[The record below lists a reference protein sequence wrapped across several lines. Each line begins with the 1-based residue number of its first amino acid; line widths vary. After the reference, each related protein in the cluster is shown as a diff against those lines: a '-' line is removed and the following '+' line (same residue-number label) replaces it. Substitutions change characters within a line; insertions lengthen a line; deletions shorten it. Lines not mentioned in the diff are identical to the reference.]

1 MQDIQDLKQT
11 VVEKLDLLPEPTLL
25 EVLHFV
31 DFLIERSEPNDAPIH
46 QGNDD
51 DTLPAPNAFV
61 GLAGT
66 WSFEPGELEEILE
79 YIEQCKAMELEEEDV
94 ILD

>member
-31 DFLIERSEPNDAPIH
+31 DFLIERSEPGDGPIH

-51 DTLPAPNAFV
+51 DALPAPNAFV